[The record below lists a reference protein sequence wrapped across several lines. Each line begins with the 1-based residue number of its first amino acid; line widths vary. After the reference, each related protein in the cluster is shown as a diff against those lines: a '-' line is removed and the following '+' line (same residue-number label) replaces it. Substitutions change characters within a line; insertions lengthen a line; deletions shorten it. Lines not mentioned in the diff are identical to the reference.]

1 MSDSKRSQLKRVA
14 EWIGTPIG
22 DIQAAA
28 LEEYASWLQA
38 EAIPAGGLGPD
49 EGRRLWD
56 RHVCDSLAFAVGWPD
71 EGPDA
76 ALDVGSGVGLPGIP
90 LAILWPRTAWTL
102 LDRSRGR
109 TSLAKRAVRVLGL
122 DNVEAVQADV
132 DHHREH
138 YDGIVARG
146 VMEPAALPNKVRHL
160 LSPVGT
166 LVIGLSRTIDE
177 KQIPAGSRLERVP
190 SEVLDG
196 GAQILIIEPRE
207 RRN

>member
-22 DIQAAA
+22 DIQAAV

-76 ALDVGSGVGLPGIP
+76 ALEQ
-90 LAILWPRTAWTL
+90 
-102 LDRSRGR
+102 DR
-109 TSLAKRAVRVLGL
+109 LHAVNVRL